1 MSGNIDVTF
10 PGGKR
15 VNATI
20 GGMVIR
26 SDQAVENEGEG
37 TAPEP
42 FQLFLASIGT
52 CAGVY
57 ALEFCQARE
66 IPTSE
71 MTLSMSCEFDDKNQ
85 TVQRV
90 HLDLKVPPGFPEK
103 DKKAVIRV
111 MDRCSVKKQIT
122 NPPEFLLTASG
133 GDDRDK

>member
-1 MSGNIDVTF
+1 MSGKIDVTF

-26 SDQAVENEGEG
+26 TDQAPENGGEG

-57 ALEFCQARE
+57 ALEFCLARE
-66 IPTSE
+66 IPTAE
-71 MTLSMSCEFDDKNQ
+71 MTLSMSCEYDEKDL

-103 DKKAVIRV
+103 YKKAVIRV
-111 MDRCSVKKQIT
+111 MDRCSVKRHIM

-133 GDDRDK
+133 PA